1 MRRDGGAAGGIGER
15 SLLQTAAFLVGA
27 TFLAVGILGFIPGI
41 TTHYGDLGFAGHDSS
56 AKLLGLFQVSILH
69 NIVHLLFGV
78 AGLALSRTWDGA
90 RSFLVGGGVVYLAL
104 WIYGLA
110 VDQTSSANF
119 VPLNTADNWL
129 HFVLGLGMV
138 ALGLLLGRDLA
149 RARDP
154 VGSRV

>member
-1 MRRDGGAAGGIGER
+1 
-15 SLLQTAAFLVGA
+15 V
-27 TFLAVGILGFIPGI
+27 
-41 TTHYGDLGFAGHDSS
+41 
-56 AKLLGLFQVSILH
+56 LH
-69 NIVHLLFGV
+69 NLVHLLLGV
-78 AGLALSRTWDGA
+78 AGIVLSRTQDTA
-90 RSFLVGGGVVYLAL
+90 RAFLVGGGVVYLAL

-110 VDQTSSANF
+110 VDQASSANF